1 VGLADARSLELSE
14 IILGRFL
21 RSSHKGATARKA
33 GGLVVFERDAKYARG
48 ITLLN
53 REYRLNCAS
62 WERDIYGRG

>member
-33 GGLVVFERDAKYARG
+33 GVLVVFERAM
-48 ITLLN
+48 
-53 REYRLNCAS
+53 
-62 WERDIYGRG
+62 RDIRTRDYVTR